1 MPDLFHRF
9 QPVQVL
15 VAGDLMLDE
24 YLTGAVHRIS
34 PEAPVP
40 VVDVNDRKYVAGG
53 AANVAANVLSLGAQ
67 VRLIGVC
74 GRDRAGEIL
83 RELLAAAGIDTTTL
97 VTCPDRPTTSKIRVM
112 AGQQQIVRVDSEDRS
127 ALPPRHLAELQAH
140 FAASLDACD
149 ICILSDYGKGAVSRE
164 FCRSALEQ
172 AQAREKRVLVD
183 PKGLD
188 YTKYAGCSLIKPNLK
203 EAGHAANIAIDSEAD
218 LFAAGA
224 KLLLQL
230 PGTSVMVTRGPDGM
244 TLFEPG
250 EKPVTVVTV
259 AQQVF
264 DVVGAGD
271 TAMAALAIALAAGL
285 SMREAMR
292 LANVAAGIAVGK
304 HGTVA
309 VTVEEL
315 LQHCEIPGYAR
326 V

>member
-1 MPDLFHRF
+1 
-9 QPVQVL
+9 
-15 VAGDLMLDE
+15 
-24 YLTGAVHRIS
+24 
-34 PEAPVP
+34 
-40 VVDVNDRKYVAGG
+40 
-53 AANVAANVLSLGAQ
+53 
-67 VRLIGVC
+67 
-74 GRDRAGEIL
+74 
-83 RELLAAAGIDTTTL
+83 
-97 VTCPDRPTTSKIRVM
+97 
-112 AGQQQIVRVDSEDRS
+112 
-127 ALPPRHLAELQAH
+127 
-140 FAASLDACD
+140 LDACD